1 MSQRGKLSRFVGY
14 RGEFHM
20 TRKLLQ
26 KHSKAFIPAHN
37 SFVENIKKLQR
48 NMNYG
53 NDTLTILYAP
63 KIILLLAVITIS
75 VILSSCTENIAYRQI
90 KLAQNTGLTDC
101 AFGSAF
107 QNKGEKGNDYYLG
120 FVEVDDQGV
129 FFSRDQFNNL
139 ACELTKVAESSGILI
154 SVFVHGWHHNAA
166 PGDKNIEKFE
176 QSLATLSQ
184 LEHLFAKEKDVFPRK
199 TIGIYVGWR
208 GESLYWPLISN
219 LTFWERK
226 NTAEEIARRSVS
238 EALLRLENIRNIQ
251 PLSLQPNR
259 LFIVGHSF
267 GADVVYNALSPIM
280 LERLV
285 NYEKRVCDSG
295 MIKGFGDFVFL
306 INPAF
311 ESLQYINFM
320 GLLSEKNSYCPNQFP
335 VFAILTSLQD
345 EATKFAFPLGRK
357 LSTLFETYRDIKIE
371 GQNGEKIIVNQ
382 RTLDTTAIGHE
393 EILFTHELKNNG
405 AFKPTT
411 PEEKLTENE
420 CDIMRDLR
428 NGWMTEQ
435 KKYVLN
441 DVVFT
446 PTSQHHLKNPY
457 LVIRVDEEIIPDHN
471 DIYSNQVL
479 NFMRRLVVISTH
491 EEVCAD
497 P

>member
-1 MSQRGKLSRFVGY
+1 MGWFVGY

-20 TRKLLQ
+20 TRKLQQ

-37 SFVENIKKLQR
+37 SFVENIRKFQR
-48 NMNYG
+48 DKNYG
-53 NDTLTILYAP
+53 NDTLTSTYAP
-63 KIILLLAVITIS
+63 KTILLLAVIAIG
-75 VILSSCTENIAYRQI
+75 VILSSCTKNIAYRQI
-90 KLAQNTGLTDC
+90 ELAQNVEPTDC
-101 AFGSAF
+101 EFGNAL

-139 ACELTKVAESSGILI
+139 ACELTKSAESSGVLI

-166 PGDKNIEKFE
+166 PGDKNIENFE

-184 LEHLFAKEKDVFPRK
+184 LEHLFAQEKGVLPRK
-199 TIGIYVGWR
+199 TIGIYIGWR
-208 GESLYWPLISN
+208 GESLDWPLISN
-219 LTFWERK
+219 VTFWERK
-226 NTAEEIARRSVS
+226 NTAEEIARRSVL
-238 EALLRLENIRNIQ
+238 EALIRLEKIRDIQ

-267 GADVVYNALSPIM
+267 GAAVVYNALSSIM
-280 LERLV
+280 LERLMD
-285 NYEKRVCDSG
+285 YEIKDCKIT

-320 GLLSEKNSYCPNQFP
+320 SLLSEKNRYCENQFP

-345 EATKFAFPLGRK
+345 EATKRAFPFGRT
-357 LSTLFETYRDIKIE
+357 LSTLFETYRDIKIKE
-371 GQNGEKIIVNQ
+371 QNGEETIVNQ
-382 RTLDTTAIGHE
+382 RDLDTTAIGHE
-393 EILFTHELKNNG
+393 EILFTHELKNNE
-405 AFKPTT
+405 AFKSTT

-420 CDIMRDLR
+420 CDIMKDLR

-435 KKYVLN
+435 EKYLLN

-446 PTSQHHLKNPY
+446 HNNKYHPKNPY

-471 DIYSNQVL
+471 DIYANQVL

-491 EEVCAD
+491 EEVCAN